1 MPVLK
6 EFQSHLDTKLIL
18 WKIEETEQEL
28 IHDLD
33 LTTSEKQKLKNR
45 KTSNHRREFL
55 ACRASLQAL
64 GVSIKNLHF
73 KKNGMPYLEPHKY
86 CSLSHTQNYA
96 AAVVSE
102 NQVGIDVEVYR
113 DKIVKIAPKFVHKNE
128 TFASDNGHQIFF
140 LTRLWTAKE
149 AVYKAFGTNGIHFS
163 TQIEVL
169 PFTKEDQKGS
179 GILTHLEKE
188 YLFTLHFQSIN
199 NGQLCMAVLNS

>member
-1 MPVLK
+1 MQLLLV
-6 EFQSHLDTKLIL
+6 
-18 WKIEETEQEL
+18 
-28 IHDLD
+28 
-33 LTTSEKQKLKNR
+33 SEK
-45 KTSNHRREFL
+45 
-55 ACRASLQAL
+55 
-64 GVSIKNLHF
+64 
-73 KKNGMPYLEPHKY
+73 
-86 CSLSHTQNYA
+86 
-96 AAVVSE
+96 
-102 NQVGIDVEVYR
+102 QVGIDVEVYR

-128 TFASDNGHQIFF
+128 TFALNKEHQIFF

-188 YLFTLHFQSIN
+188 YSFTLHFQSIN